1 MSKTNTFEADNLKLV
16 FQAIAIANL
25 ADNASSAPLTALYIA
40 LHTSDPGEA
49 PASGQQTVETAYTN
63 YARVAVNR
71 NDTAWTVTTDG
82 GGVTE
87 VTNAAEIAFPQCGAT
102 GATITHFSV
111 GTASSGT
118 GKVLYKGQLN
128 SPLVVS
134 NGITPKFAAGT
145 LKVRED

>member
-16 FQAIAIANL
+16 FQAIPIANL
-25 ADNASSAPLTALYIA
+25 ADNAASSPATALYIS

-49 PASGQQTVETAYTN
+49 PALGQSTSETAYTN
-63 YARVAVNR
+63 YARVSVSRDA
-71 NDTAWTVTTDG
+71 TEWTVTTDG
-82 GGVTE
+82 SGVTE
-87 VTNAAEIAFPQCGAT
+87 VTNAFEISFPQCGAT
-102 GATITHFSV
+102 GSTVTHFSV
-111 GTASSGT
+111 GTAASGA